1 MTYGVIIMA
10 LKKSNSF
17 EYKPFS
23 KKQKKLLTWWMKQSP
38 YSAFDM
44 VIADGSIRSGKTV
57 SMVDGFITWSM
68 STFKNKLFIIAGR
81 STGSLKRNV
90 INPMLQI
97 LTAKGLEYNYN
108 RSENYIIVGSNTY
121 YCFGASNEASQDTL
135 QGLTA
140 AGALADE
147 VALFP
152 RSFVEQMIGRCSV
165 EGAKLWFNCNPES
178 PYHFIK
184 TELIDK
190 ADEKHILHL
199 HFTLN
204 DNLTLSDSVKERYNR
219 MYSGVWYRRM
229 ILGEWVIAEG
239 LVYDMFD
246 EERCTYDKDSR
257 PVSLESYSQRYVAI
271 DYGTTNPMVFL
282 DIYDDGNTIWID
294 REYYYNSR
302 EVGRQKTDQQ
312 YLDDLKVF
320 IPGEM
325 PNAVIIDPSAASFKL
340 LLRNSGY
347 LVREADNEVNNGIRM
362 VSVLLQ
368 TKRLM
373 INKSCKNT
381 IREFRT
387 YAWDEKAAM
396 EHGVE
401 KPIKEW
407 DHAMDAIRYFVKT
420 MIQSWRVAIE

>member
-1 MTYGVIIMA
+1 MYGATITMA
-10 LKKSNSF
+10 LQKNNSF

-23 KKQKKLLTWWMKQSP
+23 TKQKKLLTWWMKQSP

-44 VIADGSIRSGKTV
+44 VIADGSIRSGKTI
-57 SMVDGFITWSM
+57 SMIDGFITWSM
-68 STFKNKLFIIAGR
+68 STFQNKLFIIAGR
-81 STGSLKRNV
+81 SAGSLKRNV

-97 LTAKGLEYNYN
+97 LTAKGISYNYN
-108 RSENYIIVGSNTY
+108 RSENFITVGSNTY

-165 EGAKLWFNCNPES
+165 EGAKLWLNCNPES
-178 PYHFIK
+178 PYHFVK
-184 TELIDK
+184 AELIDK
-190 ADEKHILHL
+190 AEQKHILHL

-204 DNLTLSDSVKERYNR
+204 DNLTLSQSVKERYER

-246 EERCTYDKDSR
+246 DESCTYDDETR
-257 PVSLESYSQRYVAI
+257 PINLESYSQRYITI

-282 DIYDDGNTIWID
+282 DIYDDGTNIWVD

-302 EVGRQKTDQQ
+302 ETGRQKTDQQ
-312 YLDDLKVF
+312 YLDDLREFV
-320 IPGEM
+320 PDELPM
-325 PNAVIIDPSAASFKL
+325 ATIIDPSAASFKL
-340 LLRNSGY
+340 LLRNNGY

-362 VSVLLQ
+362 VGVMLQ
-368 TKRLM
+368 TKRLKVH
-373 INKSCKNT
+373 KSCKNT
-381 IREFRT
+381 IREFKT

-407 DHAMDAIRYFVKT
+407 DHAMDALRYFVKT
-420 MIQSWRVAIE
+420 IIRPWRVAIE

>member
-1 MTYGVIIMA
+1 MYGAMITMA
-10 LKKSNSF
+10 LQKNNSF

-38 YSAFDM
+38 YSDFDM

-57 SMVDGFITWSM
+57 SMIDGFITWSM
-68 STFKNKLFIIAGR
+68 STFQNKLFIIAGR
-81 STGSLKRNV
+81 SAGSLKRNV

-97 LTAKGLEYNYN
+97 LTAKGISYNYN
-108 RSENYIIVGSNTY
+108 RSENFITVGSNTY

-165 EGAKLWFNCNPES
+165 EGAKLWLNCNPES
-178 PYHFIK
+178 PYHFVK
-184 TELIDK
+184 AELIDK
-190 ADEKHILHL
+190 AEQKHILHL

-204 DNLTLSDSVKERYNR
+204 DNLTLSQSVKERYER

-246 EERCTYDKDSR
+246 DESCTYDDETR
-257 PVSLESYSQRYVAI
+257 PINLESYSQRYITI

-282 DIYDDGNTIWID
+282 DIYDDGTNIWVD

-302 EVGRQKTDQQ
+302 ETGRQKTDQQ
-312 YLDDLKVF
+312 YLDDLREFV
-320 IPGEM
+320 PDELPM
-325 PNAVIIDPSAASFKL
+325 ATIIDPSAASFKL
-340 LLRNSGY
+340 LLRNNGY

-362 VSVLLQ
+362 VGVMLQ
-368 TKRLM
+368 TKRLKVH
-373 INKSCKNT
+373 KSCKNT
-381 IREFRT
+381 IREFKT

-407 DHAMDAIRYFVKT
+407 DHAMDALRYFVKT
-420 MIQSWRVAIE
+420 IIRPWRVAIE

>member
-1 MTYGVIIMA
+1 MA
-10 LKKSNSF
+10 LQKNNSF

-44 VIADGSIRSGKTV
+44 VIADGSIRSGKTI
-57 SMVDGFITWSM
+57 SMIDGFITWSM
-68 STFKNKLFIIAGR
+68 STFQNKLFIIAGR
-81 STGSLKRNV
+81 SAGSLKRNV

-97 LTAKGLEYNYN
+97 LTAKGISYNYN
-108 RSENYIIVGSNTY
+108 RSENFITVGSNTY

-165 EGAKLWFNCNPES
+165 EGAKLWLNCNPES
-178 PYHFIK
+178 PYHFVK
-184 TELIDK
+184 AELIDK
-190 ADEKHILHL
+190 AEQKHILHL

-204 DNLTLSDSVKERYNR
+204 DNLTLSQSVKERYER

-246 EERCTYDKDSR
+246 DESCTYDDETR
-257 PVSLESYSQRYVAI
+257 PINLESYSQRYIAI

-282 DIYDDGNTIWID
+282 DIYDDGTNIWVD

-302 EVGRQKTDQQ
+302 EIGRQKTDQQ
-312 YLDDLKVF
+312 YFDDLREF
-320 IPGEM
+320 IPDELPM
-325 PNAVIIDPSAASFKL
+325 AVIIDPSAASFKL
-340 LLRNSGY
+340 LLRNNGY

-362 VSVLLQ
+362 VGVMLQ
-368 TKRLM
+368 TKRLKVY
-373 INKSCKNT
+373 KSCKNT
-381 IREFRT
+381 IREFKT

-407 DHAMDAIRYFVKT
+407 DHAMDALRYFVKT
-420 MIQSWRVAIE
+420 IIRPWRVAIE